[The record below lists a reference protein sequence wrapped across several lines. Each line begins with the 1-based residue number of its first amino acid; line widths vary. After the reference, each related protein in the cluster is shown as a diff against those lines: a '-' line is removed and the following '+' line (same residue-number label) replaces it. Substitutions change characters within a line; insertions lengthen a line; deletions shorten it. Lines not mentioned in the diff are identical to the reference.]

1 MYCGCYCR
9 PSRGFRCWKPGINSS
24 SSSLSLGSHHLLSTA
39 SALRPL
45 AAAAAASFIFSSGER
60 LRPSA
65 IKGRNAE
72 DSAGLFLGSSL

>member
-9 PSRGFRCWKPGINSS
+9 PSRGFRCWKPGINS